1 MTTNNGPAPSYSLH
15 DRFTR
20 TEGRVWLDGLGAL
33 ARLPLD
39 QHKLDVRSGLNTAGF
54 ISGYRGS
61 PLGGLDQQLAQ
72 IHDELLEANIVF
84 QPGVNEDLAATAVF
98 GTQQVNLFPDP
109 KYDGVFALWY
119 GKAPGLDRSMD
130 AIRHANMSGTLPTGG
145 VLAVVGDDPACQSST
160 LPSFSGGLL
169 RDLNIPVL
177 DPANIEDVLNL
188 GLYGWALSRFC
199 GSWVGM
205 LTQSALVDAASTV
218 DVNPHLIAY
227 ETPAHTI
234 QPHSR
239 LVDTPFEKEQ
249 RIEEKLSLV
258 HLFERHNPINTVFG
272 TSEKAKLTIVSSG
285 MTYTNLRQALYL
297 MGYVTE
303 DRLQDAGIQLL
314 KLGMTWPIDQDWLMS
329 NLRTSQYV
337 FVVESKRDFIES
349 QLKTLLYNQLDCPI
363 VGKFD
368 LRGERLLSSLNDL
381 RSSDIGLALQRVFTD
396 VGIRPIEEDYLHRIR
411 SEQATSIQ
419 VNPTLDRKPL
429 FCSGCPHAQ
438 STQVPEGSLALA
450 GIGCHYMVQWMD
462 RNTFTFTHMGGEGI
476 TWVGQSPFTKTPHVF
491 VNLGDGTY
499 HHSGLMAIRAAV
511 ASGVNITYKIL
522 FNDVVAMTGGQ
533 EVDGSL
539 TVEDVVNQVKAE
551 GVKDVV
557 VLSKEPQKYRD
568 TPISARNRS
577 ELNAV
582 QESLREKAGCTVLI
596 YDQTCS
602 NELRRRRA
610 RQQIEPSTKH
620 VFINDAVCEGCGD
633 CTRVSLCGAIEPLET
648 PLGTKRRINQT
659 LCNQD
664 LSCVNG
670 HCPALVEVT
679 GVKQKSNAMQTFSH
693 APENVKIPESSN
705 IVIAGVGGT
714 GIITLSRILSC
725 AAWIEGKLA
734 NSLDQS
740 GLAQKGG
747 AVLAHIRIHP
757 TMLHHTYVP
766 EGNVNLLIGA
776 DPVTATGEQAL
787 KVVSTARTNAVLNS
801 HVQPSMRFVID
812 GKPEFDIS
820 TMMDALTKV
829 TKSVESLDANSA
841 TEWITGSSTATN
853 MLMLG
858 FAWQQGWIPLQKD
871 SILHAIDL
879 NQTAAATNKRVFE
892 AGRALAAKT
901 LDLREQRDVDL
912 LVSPLKRIPVD
923 SDETTYYGDILNAYS
938 GGRLRERY
946 LSRVQEVRDLEQ
958 RIPAS
963 SSVLSQTVARTYF
976 KVLYRKDEFE
986 VARLLLQDTFH
997 ANVQRHIAPGY
1008 HVRYSFGSPWLAR
1021 LSGTEKISFGTW
1033 INPLLKLLSRF
1044 RGLRDTRFNPFGYSA
1059 ERKLDQSI
1067 LDSYENDLNCV
1078 LSLLEDDSARYNP
1091 SRTDLAIQLLNVY
1104 EDIRGYGRVREARW
1118 HELSPSLV
1126 KCRTAL
1132 MSVHTAG
1139 SSRTTVDT
1147 LEVVNT

>member
-1 MTTNNGPAPSYSLH
+1 MTTNTGPASTYSLH

-20 TEGRVWLDGLGAL
+20 TEGRIWLDGLGAL

-39 QHKLDVRSGLNTAGF
+39 QHKLDVRAGLNTAGF

-72 IHDELLEANIVF
+72 IHHELQEANIVF

-130 AIRHANMSGTLPTGG
+130 AIRHATMSGTLPTGG

-169 RDLNIPVL
+169 RDLDIPVL

-218 DVNPHLIAY
+218 DVNPQLTAY
-227 ETPAHTI
+227 ETPDHTI
-234 QPHSR
+234 RPHAR
-239 LVDTPFEKEQ
+239 LVDTPFDKEQ
-249 RIEEKLSLV
+249 RIEVKRSLV
-258 HLFERHNPINTVFG
+258 HLFERHNPINRVFG
-272 TSEKAKLTIVSSG
+272 TSENAKLTIISSG

-314 KLGMTWPIDQDWLMS
+314 KLGMTWPIDRDWLMS
-329 NLRTSQYV
+329 NLRTSQYA
-337 FVVESKRDFIES
+337 FVVESKRDFIEA

-363 VGKFD
+363 AGKFD
-368 LRGERLLSSLNDL
+368 LNGERLLSSLNDL
-381 RSSDIGLALQRVFTD
+381 RTNDIGLALQRVFAD
-396 VGIRPIEEDYLHRIR
+396 VGIQPIEEDYLHRLR
-411 SEQATSIQ
+411 DEQAVSTQ
-419 VNPTLDRKPL
+419 LNPTLDRKPL

-533 EVDGSL
+533 EVDGQL
-539 TVEDVVNQVKAE
+539 TVEDVVNQVTAE

-577 ELNAV
+577 ELNSV
-582 QESLREKAGCTVLI
+582 QETLRETAGCTVLI

-670 HCPALVEVT
+670 HCPALVEVI
-679 GVKQKSNAMQTFSH
+679 GVKQKPNATRSFTH
-693 APENVKIPESSN
+693 APDDVTVPERAN
-705 IVIAGVGGT
+705 ILIAGVGGT

-747 AVLAHIRIHP
+747 AVMAHIRIHP

-766 EGNVNLLIGA
+766 EGNVDLLIGA
-776 DPVTATGEQAL
+776 DPVTATGEHAL
-787 KVVSTARTNAVLNS
+787 KLASTARTNAVLNS

-820 TMMDALTKV
+820 TMTDAFTKV
-829 TKSVESLDANSA
+829 TKSVKSLDANGA

-871 SILHAIDL
+871 SILRAIDL

-892 AGRALAAKT
+892 AGRALAART
-901 LDLREQRDVDL
+901 LDLREKRDRDL
-912 LVSPLKRIPVD
+912 LVSPLQRIAVD
-923 SDETTYYGDILNAYS
+923 TDETTHYGDILHAYS
-938 GGRLRERY
+938 GTRLRERY
-946 LSRVQEVRDLEQ
+946 LSRVQEVRNLEQ
-958 RIPAS
+958 RISAS
-963 SSVLSQTVARTYF
+963 SNVLSQTVARTYF

-1008 HVRYSFGSPWLAR
+1008 RVRYSFGSPWLAR
-1021 LSGTEKISFGTW
+1021 ISGTEKISFGTW
-1033 INPLLKLLSRF
+1033 INPLLKLLSHC
-1044 RGLRDTRFNPFGYSA
+1044 RGLRDTRFNPFGFST

-1067 LDSYENDLNCV
+1067 LDSYENDLNSV
-1078 LSLLEDDSARYNP
+1078 LALLEHGSAGKIS
-1091 SRTDLAIQLLNVY
+1091 SRTEPAIQLLQIYENV
-1104 EDIRGYGRVREARW
+1104 RGYGRVREARW

-1126 KCRTAL
+1126 KSRSKL
-1132 MSVHTAG
+1132 MSDHTDG
-1139 SSRTTVDT
+1139 SSTTAIDS
-1147 LEVVNT
+1147 LEIVNS